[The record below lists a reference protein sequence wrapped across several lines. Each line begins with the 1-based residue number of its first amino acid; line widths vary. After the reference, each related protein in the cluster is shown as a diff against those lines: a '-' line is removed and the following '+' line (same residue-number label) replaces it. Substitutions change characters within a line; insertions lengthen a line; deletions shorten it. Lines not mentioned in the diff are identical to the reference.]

1 LSIYITS
8 RKKTFTRSIHPFF
21 CIFILYPQLFRD
33 GAPAGLMEQVTIA
46 LLRDLYETSDANE
59 SSNTNNGQSRSST
72 TKFIDSR
79 DGEPEGKIKIHQ
91 INCWKNSLLVKIG
104 RDFRTENGLKETIIE
119 IFVAVTDQLS
129 PHSVASD
136 AMRSNMQK
144 LVFTAKSY
152 GKGGIILCWT
162 PSKLVWLIVQMLNG
176 KYLIAP
182 TKVYCLKIFS
192 LLRCVLSFH
201 MKTSCLSGVF
211 SSSTSMQC

>member
-1 LSIYITS
+1 
-8 RKKTFTRSIHPFF
+8 
-21 CIFILYPQLFRD
+21 
-33 GAPAGLMEQVTIA
+33 MEQVTIA

-136 AMRSNMQK
+136 AMRSNMQR
-144 LVFTAKSY
+144 LVVS
-152 GKGGIILCWT
+152 GKGEVGLHGQ
-162 PSKLVWLIVQMLNG
+162 KLWKGGYNIVLDSIKASVANC
-176 KYLIAP
+176 
-182 TKVYCLKIFS
+182 TNVE
-192 LLRCVLSFH
+192 R
-201 MKTSCLSGVF
+201 
-211 SSSTSMQC
+211 